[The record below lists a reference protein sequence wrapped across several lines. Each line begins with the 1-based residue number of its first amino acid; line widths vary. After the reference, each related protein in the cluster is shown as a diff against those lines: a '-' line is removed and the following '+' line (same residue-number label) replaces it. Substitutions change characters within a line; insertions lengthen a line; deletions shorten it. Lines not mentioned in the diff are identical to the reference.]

1 MIRRNLTY
9 AAIMAACF
17 GGPYSFYN
25 PEARK
30 TVESLWS
37 QASDFLPA
45 AKQPEDDTVKKPV
58 ASIEAPSAGE
68 TQPEQPNPFVVPS
81 LTGSDAVNA
90 PIAGPPVHDF
100 LEVFNFSA
108 DARWVSTRWPR
119 VSTALADLNLE
130 GLRAPLV
137 TGSRY
142 DDLAGSITYYFD
154 RDGHVQRITFQ
165 GTTGDERRLIAMLTR
180 HFDFKHEPT
189 LDAGLYLVKWN
200 GDPTSVLMLR
210 NATVIDAT
218 QPHKR
223 LTVSLEIN
231 RPSRYYG
238 LSPQMTEMV
247 EQAKAAQRWGK
258 P

>member
-17 GGPYSFYN
+17 GGPYSFYH

-30 TVESLWS
+30 TVESIWT
-37 QASDFLPA
+37 QASSYLPSGEKSGA
-45 AKQPEDDTVKKPV
+45 EKPV
-58 ASIEAPSAGE
+58 ASIEAPASHE
-68 TQPEQPNPFVVPS
+68 MPPEQPNPFMTPS
-81 LTGSDAVNA
+81 LTGSDALNA
-90 PIAGPPVHDF
+90 PVTGPPVQDF
-100 LEVFNFSA
+100 LEVFNFNA
-108 DARWVSTRWPR
+108 DSRWVATRWPR

-137 TGSRY
+137 TGSQY

-154 RDGHVQRITFQ
+154 RDGHVQRITFH
-165 GTTGDERRLIAMLTR
+165 GTTGDERRLVEMLTR
-180 HFDFKHEPT
+180 HFGFKHEPT

-210 NATVIDAT
+210 NAMVINAS
-218 QPHKR
+218 QPHTR
-223 LTVSLEIN
+223 LNVALEIN

-238 LSPQMTEMV
+238 LSPQMTETV
-247 EQAKAAQRWGK
+247 EEAKNSQRWGK

>member
-17 GGPYSFYN
+17 GGPYSYYS
-25 PEARK
+25 PEARE
-30 TVESLWS
+30 TVQSLWN
-37 QASDFLPA
+37 QASAYIPSGAKSESGDKPA
-45 AKQPEDDTVKKPV
+45 V
-58 ASIEAPSAGE
+58 SIEAKPQLD
-68 TQPEQPNPFVVPS
+68 TPPPDQPNPFITPS
-81 LTGSDAVNA
+81 LTGSDAANLPV
-90 PIAGPPVHDF
+90 AGPPVQDF
-100 LEVFNFSA
+100 LEVFNFNVDS
-108 DARWVSTRWPR
+108 RWVTMRWPR
-119 VSTALADLNLE
+119 VSTTLADLNLE

-137 TGSRY
+137 TGSQY

-165 GTTGDERRLIAMLTR
+165 GSTGDERRLVGMLTQ
-180 HFDFKHEPT
+180 HFGFKHEPT

-210 NATVIDAT
+210 SANVVSAS
-218 QPHKR
+218 QPHAR
-223 LTVSLEIN
+223 LSVSLEIN

-238 LSPQMTEMV
+238 LSPHMAAAV
-247 EQAKAAQRWGK
+247 EEAKSAQRWGQ